1 MTQNI
6 ATDEE
11 LVFKIGGNRDLRKVT
26 KSLRNGKVD
35 IDGITTSQSGKKQ
48 TVRLLPRNVQ
58 KATKI
63 LDDEDIAFEQN
74 QILTIPFENQPED
87 LDELVGR
94 LEDAGVEAES
104 IYPTMPKTGG
114 PTLAL
119 HVDKPDK
126 AKKALQR

>member
-74 QILTIPFENQPED
+74 QILTIPFENEPDD
-87 LDELVGR
+87 LDELVGK
-94 LEDAGVEAES
+94 LEDAGIETES
-104 IYPTMPKTGG
+104 IYPTMVRKGG

-119 HVDKPDK
+119 HVDKPAK

>member
-1 MTQNI
+1 MTPNI
-6 ATDEE
+6 ATDDE
-11 LVFKIGGNRDLRKVT
+11 LVFQIGGNRDLRKVT
-26 KSLRNGKVD
+26 KSLRNGKVN
-35 IDGITTSQSGKKQ
+35 IDGITTSQSGKKR

-58 KATKI
+58 KATEI

-74 QILTIPFENQPED
+74 QVLTVPFENQPED

-94 LEDAGVEAES
+94 LEEAGIEADS
-104 IYPTMPKTGG
+104 IYPTMAPKGG

-119 HVDKPDK
+119 HVDNPGK